1 MNYNKTYILEE
12 DEEEEVNP
20 PLQITVCLS
29 MQLLNKL
36 LYNQQNIDDLTI
48 WDVKQGM

>member
-1 MNYNKTYILEE
+1 MNYNKTYILEEE

-29 MQLLNKL
+29 MQFLNKL

-48 WDVKQGM
+48 